1 MVIAMYDL
9 IVVGMGPS
17 AVFLAY
23 ELIELNNYKNVLL
36 IDQGKPVE
44 RRVCPM
50 EKAGHCLN
58 CKPYCNITCGFSGAG
73 AFSDGKLNS
82 YHLSSR
88 DKDGKIYLG
97 GNDGGYFKQYMSE
110 NEIYDLL
117 TYTDNVYLKFGAD
130 TRLNGVDHMDEI
142 KKLQDQASKNNL
154 TLVSYPIRH
163 LGTEKAHIL
172 YGKIEDYLK
181 EHNINMLFETEVKDL
196 IIENDVIKGV
206 KVHKIKEKVDEDIM
220 GSKVV
225 LAVGRKGAS
234 WLSDICVKHNIDTKI
249 GSVDIGIR
257 YELPDKVMKKINEY
271 MYEGKFIGRPFPYGD
286 KVRTF
291 CQNPSGF
298 VSAEVY
304 DNGLTLVNGHSYKDR
319 KSTNTNLAILVSH
332 HFTYPFDKPIEY
344 GENVARNLNSLGGN
358 AIMVQRLGDINR
370 GRRTWP
376 SDLENNSVE
385 PTLKGAVPGDLTYGL
400 GYRTMTDILQFIK
413 DVDKVVE
420 GFAHPDNL
428 LYGPEIKFYSN
439 EVVLDKNF
447 MTNIKGLY
455 SIGDG
460 GGLTTGLMMASCAG
474 VKMARILS
482 GVEYERK
489 NKK

>member
-1 MVIAMYDL
+1 MKYDL

-17 AVFLAY
+17 SVFLAY
-23 ELIELNNYKNVLL
+23 ELIQLNNYKNVLL

-44 RRVCPM
+44 KRNCPM
-50 EKAGHCLN
+50 EKVGKCIN

-88 DKDGKIYLG
+88 DKDGSLYLG
-97 GNDGGYFKQYMSE
+97 GNDGGYFKKYLSE
-110 NEIYDLL
+110 DEIYDLL

-130 TRLNGVDHMDEI
+130 QKLHGIEHMDEI
-142 KKLQDQASKNNL
+142 KKLQEKASKNNL
-154 TLVSYPIRH
+154 NLVSYPIRH

-172 YGKIEDYLK
+172 YTKIEEYLK
-181 EHNINMLFETEVKDL
+181 EHDINMLFETEVKDL
-196 IIENDVIKGV
+196 IIKDGFIKGV
-206 KVHKIKEKVDEDIM
+206 KVHEIKDNKDKDIY
-220 GSKVV
+220 SDKVV

-234 WLSDICVKHNIDTKI
+234 WLSDICIKHDINTKI

-257 YELPDKVMKKINEY
+257 YELPDKIMEKINEY
-271 MYEGKFIGRPFPYGD
+271 MYEGKFIGRPFPYRD

-344 GENVARNLNSLGGN
+344 GENVAKNLNSLGGN
-358 AIMVQRLGDINR
+358 AIMVQRLGDIKR
-370 GRRTWP
+370 GRRTWEE
-376 SDLENNSVE
+376 DLKNNSVE
-385 PTLKGAVPGDLTYGL
+385 PTLKGAVAGDLTYGL
-400 GYRTMTDILQFIK
+400 GYRTMTDILQFIN
-413 DVDKVVE
+413 DVDNVVE

-428 LYGPEIKFYSN
+428 LYGPDIKFYSN

-447 MTNIKGLY
+447 MTNINGLY

-482 GVEYERK
+482 EK
-489 NKK
+489 